1 MNPFINDFRSY
12 IGLTLCRQLFELC
25 RNKQFEAMHCG
36 DFVNFINLRLLQIE
50 AKYEVDKSI
59 IQELNSKLSI
69 TISGFEKLTEELGKA
84 KIIEFSM
91 MKWKKF
97 KRIKKKNMPST
108 KFIKEFYGYG
118 KFNYFFSC
126 FINEATSIM
135 SEMVSK
141 KIKSSEG

>member
-59 IQELNSKLSI
+59 IQKLNPQLSV
-69 TISGFEKLTEELGKA
+69 TLSGYEKLTDLLGKDET
-84 KIIEFSM
+84 IEF
-91 MKWKKF
+91 
-97 KRIKKKNMPST
+97 
-108 KFIKEFYGYG
+108 
-118 KFNYFFSC
+118 FND
-126 FINEATSIM
+126 ER
-135 SEMVSK
+135 E
-141 KIKSSEG
+141 KI